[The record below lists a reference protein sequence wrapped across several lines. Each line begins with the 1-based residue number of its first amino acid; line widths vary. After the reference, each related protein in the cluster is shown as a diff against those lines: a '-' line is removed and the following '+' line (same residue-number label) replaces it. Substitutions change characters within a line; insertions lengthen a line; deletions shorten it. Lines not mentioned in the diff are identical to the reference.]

1 MRNRIWYGVT
11 PRAAGYPVFSRSIP
25 SEHEKAQTFASP
37 ENRTAENKY
46 YAARVNALIDEHTS
60 LERTDPETAKL
71 VMEET
76 LEHVT
81 LTHLVR

>member
-1 MRNRIWYGVT
+1 MFSPRT
-11 PRAAGYPVFSRSIP
+11 PSD
-25 SEHEKAQTFASP
+25 HEKAQTFASP

-46 YAARVNALIDEHTS
+46 YAARVNALIDEYAS